1 LFDVENEIRIIL
13 KEEGRMRT
21 LELERRI
28 LSKDDSCSKKTFYKH
43 LNDLVEFS
51 LDITRTEVSRQ
62 IVWYEHEDFLELD
75 ENIAAFF
82 NVQNKE
88 YEIKIKEFLKNEN
101 KLTLEQKGDFL
112 AYLIELLDH
121 VETIARVAQLTPR
134 LKNSDMLKIMI
145 NVKIIQL
152 KKSLYAKF
160 KKYFSDPII
169 FSSITMIKNKNLN
182 DSKILVLRILDSL
195 QK

>member
-1 LFDVENEIRIIL
+1 MEDVEERIKEIL
-13 KEEGRMRT
+13 KEHGRMRST
-21 LELERRI
+21 ELERMI
-28 LSKDDSCSKKTFYKH
+28 VEDEGICAKKTFYKK
-43 LNDLVEFS
+43 LDNLKFS
-51 LDITRTEVSRQ
+51 LDYNRNEISKYE
-62 IVWYEHEDFLELD
+62 VWYEHEDFLELD

>member
-1 LFDVENEIRIIL
+1 MEDVEERIKEIL
-13 KEEGRMRT
+13 KEHGRMRST
-21 LELERRI
+21 ELERMI
-28 LSKDDSCSKKTFYKH
+28 VEDEGICAKKTFYKK
-43 LNDLVEFS
+43 LDNLKFS
-51 LDITRTEVSRQ
+51 LDYNRNEISKYE
-62 IVWYEHEDFLELD
+62 VWYEHEDFLELD

-88 YEIKIKEFLKNEN
+88 YEIKIQEFLKNEN